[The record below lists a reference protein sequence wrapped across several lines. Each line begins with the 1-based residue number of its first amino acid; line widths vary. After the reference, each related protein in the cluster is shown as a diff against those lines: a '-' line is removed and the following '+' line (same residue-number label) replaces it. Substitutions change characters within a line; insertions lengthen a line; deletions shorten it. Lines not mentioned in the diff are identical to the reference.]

1 MSTEEL
7 FADEVE
13 APGPGGGQLLIAL
26 IALFVI
32 VLAIVG
38 LVAIGGWV
46 TLVVAVALML
56 VGVFG
61 VTRYVQTIALTR
73 QPGEQGEHAQGSHA
87 IEDLAVTGDSHTQI
101 SRHDIPLGEPERLSA
116 PATSEQSAETDESG
130 R

>member
-1 MSTEEL
+1 MSADEL
-7 FADEVE
+7 YADEVE

-46 TLVVAVALML
+46 TLVVAVLLML

-73 QPGEQGEHAQGSHA
+73 QSHERA
-87 IEDLAVTGDSHTQI
+87 AGGTPSIAEDLAVTDDSHSQI
-101 SRHDIPLGEPERLSA
+101 SRHDIPLGEPERNAA
-116 PATSEQSAETDESG
+116 PATSEAERS
-130 R
+130 

>member
-1 MSTEEL
+1 MSAEEL

-56 VGVFG
+56 AGVFG
-61 VTRYVQTIALTR
+61 VTRYVQTISLTR
-73 QPGEQGEHAQGSHA
+73 QSGERVHSGPAGIS
-87 IEDLAVTGDSHTQI
+87 EDLAVTDDSHAQI
-101 SRHDIPLGEPERLSA
+101 SRHDIPLGEPERLAA
-116 PATSEQSAETDESG
+116 PATSEQSAELDESG